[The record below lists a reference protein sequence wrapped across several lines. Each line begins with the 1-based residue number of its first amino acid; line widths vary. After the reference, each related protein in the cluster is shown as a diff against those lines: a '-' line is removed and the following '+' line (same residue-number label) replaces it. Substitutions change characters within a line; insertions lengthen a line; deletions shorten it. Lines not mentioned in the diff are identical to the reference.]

1 MGEPTAVIAKVDG
14 TASRYLSGRFKIQ
27 GFPTLHMFSQGKM
40 YQYKGYAPNERCP
53 AADAA
58 LQAQLAGVR
67 DTQR

>member
-1 MGEPTAVIAKVDG
+1 
-14 TASRYLSGRFKIQ
+14 
-27 GFPTLHMFSQGKM
+27 MFSQGKM